1 MPTPPRSYSPSAAD
15 NLRIALLALA
25 VAATSGC
32 TTSDLGDQKPDTSAP
47 LDIENIQV
55 GGAIAIN
62 PMPDTTPPPAL
73 VPLAPKDGFSIY
85 VVMAGDGGLL
95 SIAKSHGID
104 LAALLAANPQIDDP
118 DYIRIGQQIYMPA
131 KEAPTQELCLPGALI
146 PPPGMKAE
154 DP

>member
-1 MPTPPRSYSPSAAD
+1 MPIQPRFYSSAAAEK
-15 NLRIALLALA
+15 LRLSLLALA

-32 TTSDLGDQKPDTSAP
+32 TTSDVQKPDESVP
-47 LDIENIQV
+47 SDIENIQV

-62 PMPDTTPPPAL
+62 PMPDTTPPPAF
-73 VPLAPKDGFSIY
+73 VPLASKDGFSIY
-85 VVMAGDGGLL
+85 TVMAGDGGLL

-118 DYIRIGQQIYMPA
+118 DYIRIGQQIYIPA

-146 PPPGMKAE
+146 PPPGVKAE
-154 DP
+154 